1 MGGDSIVA
9 KLRGKLCGDATL
21 QFSFNH
27 GCLCAR
33 FNVTYKVYDSNGKLV
48 KSMNYGAINLNG
60 TGNIIDSERN
70 LNLGFGCWDNVKFK
84 FACLSA
90 GDLNYDG
97 TPCSISFSG
106 VGCHNG
112 ATGTFKVN
120 GEEVSIITVD
130 TNIESELDFC
140 QVAGSTSPAP

>member
-1 MGGDSIVA
+1 
-9 KLRGKLCGDATL
+9 
-21 QFSFNH
+21 
-27 GCLCAR
+27 
-33 FNVTYKVYDSNGKLV
+33 
-48 KSMNYGAINLNG
+48 
-60 TGNIIDSERN
+60 
-70 LNLGFGCWDNVKFK
+70 
-84 FACLSA
+84 
-90 GDLNYDG
+90 LNYDG